1 MSKSKTARKMLE
13 SLYRSPVGRLMS
25 ILGRLLATIKQPYM
39 IYGFYDLNSSAFRK
53 YTRLSDSVIV
63 INKNKL
69 SLGDNVWVWH
79 YSILDASE
87 GLTIEEGCQ
96 IGAWVGI
103 FTNGSQVSIRLYG
116 RNYINIP
123 SAERIGYTRG
133 SVKIGAYSFIGAGSI
148 ILPSV
153 TIGKGCIVGA
163 GSVVNKNI
171 PDYAIVQGS
180 PAKVIGSTKNL
191 DKSFLCEQSILES
204 YYDQELLK
212 EILSEE
218 KT

>member
-1 MSKSKTARKMLE
+1 MARKILE

-25 ILGRLLATIKQPYM
+25 IFGRLWATIKQPYM
-39 IYGFYDLNSSAFRK
+39 IYGFYDLGSSEFRK
-53 YTRLSDSVIV
+53 YTRLSDSVV
-63 INKNKL
+63 IINRNRL

-96 IGAWVGI
+96 IGAWVGV
-103 FTNGSQVSIRLYG
+103 FTHGSQISIRLHG
-116 RNYINIP
+116 RSYVNIP

-133 SVKIGAYSFIGAGSI
+133 SVKIGAYSFIGAGAI
-148 ILPSV
+148 ILPNV
-153 TIGKGCIVGA
+153 MIGKGCIVGA

-180 PAKVIGSTKNL
+180 PAKIIGSTKNL
-191 DKSFLCEQSILES
+191 DKSFLHEQSIMES

-212 EILSEE
+212 EILLEE
-218 KT
+218 KN